1 MVIYFDKL
9 TQSVNFSSV
18 IINNVRYDV
27 ISCCKRIKII
37 GDHLGIDVFLEPT
50 IRSL

>member
-1 MVIYFDKL
+1 MVMYIDKL

-27 ISCCKRIKII
+27 TFQCKLMKTI
-37 GDHLGIDVFLEPT
+37 GNRLGLDVFLEPA
-50 IRSL
+50 IWSL

>member
-1 MVIYFDKL
+1 MIHAL

-27 ISCCKRIKII
+27 IFHGKLMKII
-37 GDHLGIDVFLEPT
+37 GDHLGINVFLEPA